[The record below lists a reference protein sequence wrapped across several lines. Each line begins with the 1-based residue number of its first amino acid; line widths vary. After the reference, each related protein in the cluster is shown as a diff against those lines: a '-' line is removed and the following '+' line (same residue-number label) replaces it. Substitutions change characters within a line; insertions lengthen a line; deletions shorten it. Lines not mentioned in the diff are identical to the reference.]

1 MLAFK
6 ESYLFSEVLS
16 SNSVLIF
23 SRIEIEKRAVG
34 PGIVLSRA
42 TKFFTRLC
50 QLSSMNSSSIFVQLP
65 SLVLNFFE
73 YLEFGKLSF
82 FRSSQLELSSYLFEN
97 RNHSSIK
104 FPITEVATQPLFLGK
119 QHSNFYR
126 SEYAYDSVKKDKLCL
141 DARHRRIGFYF
152 SLSRLTA

>member
-82 FRSSQLELSSYLFEN
+82 FRSSYLFEN

-126 SEYAYDSVKKDKLCL
+126 IEYAYDSVKKDKLCL
-141 DARHRRIGFYF
+141 DARHRRIVSYF